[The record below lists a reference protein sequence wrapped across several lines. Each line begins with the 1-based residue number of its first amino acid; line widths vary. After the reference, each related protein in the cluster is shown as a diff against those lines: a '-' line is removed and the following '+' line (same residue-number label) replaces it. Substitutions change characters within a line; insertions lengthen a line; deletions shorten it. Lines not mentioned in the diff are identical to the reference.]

1 MSFKKAIRV
10 CLVLIDQHPTN
21 SFLPSDI
28 THAIH
33 TEIGVS
39 KITVDRYTKILKEH
53 KLVAGV
59 YQSRMMHLTELG
71 LNAYL

>member
-10 CLVLIDQHPTN
+10 CLVLIDRHPTN

-33 TEIGVS
+33 TEIGVTEL
-39 KITVDRYTKILKEH
+39 TVKTYTKILKKH
-53 KLVAGV
+53 NLIAGQ
-59 YQSRMMHLTELG
+59 YQSRIMHLTEKG
-71 LNAYL
+71 LNAFI

>member
-10 CLVLIDQHPTN
+10 CLVLIDRHPNN

-33 TEIGVS
+33 TEVGVTEL
-39 KITVDRYTKILKEH
+39 TVKTYTKILKQH
-53 KLVAGV
+53 KLVAGEFS
-59 YQSRMMHLTELG
+59 SRMMHLTEKG
-71 LNAYL
+71 LNAFI